1 MDLVIAIDDGVM
13 SIDNQPLAI
22 DTSAFPSNVSLV
34 AYDCKAGSGSIEYN
48 DRLRLLVPLTDVTP
62 YAAFVNSWMTVAA
75 LVSGMPLT
83 LAQARTVKIGLVDGI
98 FNSKRQ
104 LPIFA
109 LGNNWDATDESMIG
123 MQAAIAAWDVANAIT
138 VGNAYVAESVN
149 NMGVYVSTTTDTST
163 STYTSTST
171 FTTIQA
177 NISAGWSQMGG
188 IPYSILSITPRL
200 TVDALPSTSQST
212 STSYSNSSSSSS
224 ASHDRVNYGVTTG
237 PVIAWPPLNSP
248 TTISVAMADMRSL
261 ISSIQSRRSQLQS
274 TRLTKITAINAL
286 STIPTVIAYDA
297 TAGWPF

>member
-22 DTSAFPSNVSLV
+22 DTSAFPANVSLV
-34 AYDCKAGSGSIEYN
+34 AYDCKSGSGSIEYN

-62 YAAFVNSWMTVAA
+62 YAAYVNNWMTAAA

-109 LGNNWDATDESMIG
+109 IGNNWDATDESLIG
-123 MQAAIAAWDVANAIT
+123 MQAAITAWDVANAIT
-138 VGNAYVAESVN
+138 IGNSVVADSVN
-149 NMGVYVSTTTDTST
+149 NMGIYVSTTTST
-163 STYTSTST
+163 VTNTITTTNSTIIATMSC
-171 FTTIQA
+171 
-177 NISAGWSQMGG
+177 GWSQLGG
-188 IPYSILSITPRL
+188 APYSILSITPVL
-200 TVDALPSTSQST
+200 NVSAVPSSSQSV
-212 STSYSNSSSSSS
+212 SNSGSNSSSS
-224 ASHDRVNYGVTTG
+224 ASHDRVNFGVTKG
-237 PVIAWPPLNSP
+237 PDIAWPPLDSP
-248 TTISVAMADMRSL
+248 TTIGVSMADMRSL

-286 STIPTVIAYDA
+286 STIPAAIAYDA